1 MVRETKEE
9 SHVEETHVEEAH
21 EEGSLSEDGDEEGA

>member
-9 SHVEETHVEEAH
+9 SHVEEAH